1 MRNPLLMPWPKQ
13 LHLSGATIA
22 PGRLRAVAA
31 DPSFSAA
38 LARVNALLRGKGETL
53 PVAFAIAEPRPAAPR
68 LGDDESYCL
77 EIAAD
82 GLRIRAPRPWGAR
95 HALATLTQLVA
106 GAGRIP
112 SQKEAGRLPLGR
124 IEDAPRF
131 PWRGLMLDV
140 ARHFIGADALLQTL
154 EVMAF
159 YKLNVLHLHL
169 SDDQGFRFPSAAYP
183 KLASRESYRP
193 SELRALVAQA
203 AVRGIRV
210 LPELDMPGHATSWLA
225 AHPEWGP
232 RRAPVAASQAFG
244 PHKALLDPTN
254 PAVYQAIDILLGELA
269 EIFPD
274 PFVHI
279 GGDEVQP
286 DWWRESDRIAA
297 YMAQHRLDGPGALQA
312 HFNARLAALAARR
325 GKRLIGWDEV
335 LSDGAP
341 PDMAVQAWRGAT
353 ARDRA
358 LAAGHDC
365 IVSCGYYLDLCYP
378 ADLHHSWDLAAPE
391 DELLAWEDALLED
404 PRLAHVAAGIGQTHA
419 WREIAGP
426 PRTSAAPLAER
437 IGAAAGR
444 SKAAARSGDWPAGG
458 ARPSASDGTRGSLL
472 GSEAC
477 LWSELVD
484 ERLLPVRLW
493 SRMPAIAE
501 RFWLAEARHPAS
513 QPQQP
518 GLAWLRATLL
528 ARLQASLD
536 RLAEVGILAVQETSR
551 RLLRQFG
558 VAESQLPV
566 VELLEPIKWYGR
578 LLGPEALRA
587 RIEGREAP
595 LSRRYRADT
604 PLNRPVDALLPES
617 FAASR
622 FAALLSGDPL
632 PLRRECERLL
642 AICSAGGF
650 PPALQG
656 PVRQIAEL
664 LEAVLAVQDG
674 RWTPEAAAER
684 IEGAAQPQGEC
695 IAALAPHVH
704 AWLNRQP

>member
-1 MRNPLLMPWPKQ
+1 MPWPKQ
-13 LHLSGATIA
+13 LHLSGEAVA
-22 PGRLRAVAA
+22 PGRLQAVAA
-31 DPSFSAA
+31 DPSFGDA
-38 LARVNALLRGKGETL
+38 LARVNSLLGGEGETL
-53 PVAFAIAEPRPAAPR
+53 PVAFEIAEPSPAAPC

-82 GLRIRAPRPWGAR
+82 GLRISAPRPWGAR
-95 HALATLTQLVA
+95 HALATLTQLVGA
-106 GAGRIP
+106 GRAPGRIP
-112 SQKEAGRLPLGR
+112 SQMEARRLPLGR

-140 ARHFIGADALLQTL
+140 ARHFISADALLRTL

-183 KLASRESYRP
+183 KLADRESYRP
-193 SELRALVAQA
+193 SELRELVAQA
-203 AVRGIRV
+203 AARGIRV
-210 LPELDMPGHATSWLA
+210 VPELDMPGHATSWLA

-244 PHKALLDPTN
+244 PHKALLDPSN
-254 PAVYQAIDILLGELA
+254 PAVYQAVDILLGELA

-274 PFVHI
+274 SFIHI

-286 DWWRESDRIAA
+286 DWWRESDRLAA
-297 YMAQHRLDGPGALQA
+297 YMAQNRLAGPEALQG
-312 HFNARLAALAARR
+312 HFNARVAALAARR

-335 LSDGAP
+335 LTDEAP
-341 PDMAVQAWRGAT
+341 PGMAVQAWRGAT

-378 ADLHHSWDLAAPE
+378 ADLHHGWDLGAPE
-391 DELLAWEDALLED
+391 DELLAWEDALLKD
-404 PRLAHVAAGIGQTHA
+404 PRLAHVAEGIGQTHA

-426 PRTSAAPLAER
+426 KRGAAAPLAER
-437 IGAAAGR
+437 VG
-444 SKAAARSGDWPAGG
+444 AGG
-458 ARPSASDGTRGSLL
+458 RGAGAPGEAQGSLL
-472 GSEAC
+472 GGEAC

-501 RFWLAEARHPAS
+501 RFWLVEARHPAAR
-513 QPQQP
+513 PQQP
-518 GLAWLRATLL
+518 GPAWLRATLL

-536 RLAEVGILAVQETSR
+536 RLAEAGILAVQEASR

-558 VAESQLPV
+558 VAEGQLPV

-587 RIEGREAP
+587 RIEGREAS

-622 FAALLSGDPL
+622 FAALLGGAPA

-642 AICSAGGF
+642 AICRADGF
-650 PPALQG
+650 LPELQG

-674 RWTPEAAAER
+674 RLTPEAAAAR
-684 IEGAAQPQGEC
+684 TAGAAQPQGEC
-695 IAALAPHVH
+695 IAALGPHVRS
-704 AWLNRQP
+704 WLSRQRRP